1 VSKAE
6 LDIQM
11 MIAEYLTLR
20 YPGVIFRSDLGGIRL
35 NMGQAM
41 QVKRLQGSNG
51 RGFPDFMVC
60 AARHGY
66 HGLFGEIKTSADEVY
81 KKAGGIRQDTHTQEQ
96 YRVLCR
102 LCDAGYLAGFW
113 FGFDEARRI
122 IDVYLGGP
130 NGQTKT
136 NDR

>member
-1 VSKAE
+1 MSKEE

-11 MIAEYLTLR
+11 MLAEYLTLR
-20 YPGVIFRSDLGGIRL
+20 YPGVVFRSDLGGIRL

-41 QVKRLQGSNG
+41 QVKRLQGGKG
-51 RGFPDFMVC
+51 RGFPDF
-60 AARHGY
+60 AILTARHGY

-81 KKAGGIRQDTHTQEQ
+81 TKAGRMRQDVHTQEQ

-102 LCDAGYLAGFW
+102 LCDEGYLAGFW

-122 IDVYLGGP
+122 IDVYLQSGPERPGG
-130 NGQTKT
+130 
-136 NDR
+136 